1 MTTPTTHKWLNF
13 DTIAAWM
20 SAYNES
26 QEHSWNKLLD
36 FKPNDY
42 TKTLF
47 ETTTELEFEDFNEA
61 YREIFVEVWKELNN
75 GYYRQDW
82 WKSLQEVTTMA
93 KLRFSDYY
101 LDNFIENEMATI
113 DFTEEYLFNN
123 QIINLRHI
131 YDGHKDEIQVDFD
144 EFTNLLKD
152 FLRENECYM
161 VIDNTFD
168 DIDEVEIPCFL
179 AITGNE
185 HFNLEAGNDGY
196 QVYYYYSQEDTDPNE
211 VDNPTTQYLH
221 KIGSNY
227 DEFINSDNPNET
239 IKEMRQALDE
249 AGDNATLGMPIV
261 LTLGKIRELFSAPY
275 PQITIP
281 YGAKLG
287 YHGYVYG
294 SGSMGFVTIT
304 NPRDVTFQPGQWTLV
319 PEDTYGYSLFDV
331 YGMDEDEIKEMN
343 NLNDIVISEPDI
355 ISADTRNKYFDVFD
369 VASEL
374 PIDAME

>member
-1 MTTPTTHKWLNF
+1 MTTSTTHKWLNF
-13 DTIAAWM
+13 NTIAAWM

-26 QEHSWNKLLD
+26 QEHSWNKLLN
-36 FKPNDY
+36 FKRNDY

-47 ETTTELEFEDFNEA
+47 ETTTQLEFNDFEGA
-61 YREIFVEVWKELNN
+61 YLETFVRTWRDLNN

-82 WKSLQEVTTMA
+82 WKSLDNVTDLA
-93 KLRFSDYY
+93 ELRFCDYHI
-101 LDNFIENEMATI
+101 DAFIENEVATI
-113 DFTEEYLFNN
+113 DSTQEYLFNN
-123 QIINLRHI
+123 QLANLKHI
-131 YDGHKDEIQVDFD
+131 YDEHKDEIQVDFD
-144 EFTNLLKD
+144 EFTDLLKD
-152 FLRENECYM
+152 FLYDNECYL
-161 VIDNTFD
+161 VNDTTFD
-168 DIDEVEIPCFL
+168 DIDSLEIPCLL
-179 AITGNE
+179 AVTNNE
-185 HFNLEAGNDGY
+185 HFNLEAGDDGY
-196 QVYYYYSQEDTDPNE
+196 QVYSYYSTDNTGIDE
-211 VDNPTTQYLH
+211 VDNPTTQYLY

-331 YGMDEDEIKEMN
+331 YGMDEEEIKEIN
-343 NLNDIVISEPDI
+343 NVDNITISEPNI
-355 ISADTRNKYFDVFD
+355 ISADIRNKYFDVFD
-369 VASEL
+369 VASKLLVE
-374 PIDAME
+374 AMG